1 MAEPKGDYKIYLLSE
16 DGKTLVDI
24 TPQIDQMAFV
34 EVEYLDIHDL
44 IASVILMNEVRDA
57 LDG

>member
-44 IASVILMNEVRDA
+44 IGSVILMNEVRDA
-57 LDG
+57 LNG